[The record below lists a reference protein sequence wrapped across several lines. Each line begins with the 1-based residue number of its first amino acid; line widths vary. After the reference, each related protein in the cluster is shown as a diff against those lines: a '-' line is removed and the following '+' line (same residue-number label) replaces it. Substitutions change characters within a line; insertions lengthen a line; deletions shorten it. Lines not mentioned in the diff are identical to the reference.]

1 MSTEVSNLTNP
12 TKIIDKKVFPDQ
24 SEDIFWQ
31 KASDA
36 NEETRDNDIIWNPQK
51 HEQPQQEHS
60 NFVITPPPPIPSMNT
75 VSRHSRKSS
84 RISWGLQ
91 TDFERHIGLLESK
104 LAEIASQGN
113 KHVNKSVGF
122 EGTPL
127 STLGYHPER
136 ELSPDINFENE
147 DDETHNPQESDEG
160 LWLLWK
166 SSSITSK
173 NNSMSNQWNLPF
185 LARNGNLNATTT
197 ELLNSE
203 HDIDDDDDD
212 ENENDSILDEVLLN
226 NVRKKNE
233 NDYLRM
239 NGAFGGNLLFSY
251 CSPVVT
257 LVRNWWCCGFLGL
270 DDD

>member
-1 MSTEVSNLTNP
+1 MSTEVSNLINP

-24 SEDIFWQ
+24 SEDVFWQ

-36 NEETRDNDIIWNPQK
+36 NEETRDNDVIWNPQK
-51 HEQPQQEHS
+51 HKQPQQEHS
-60 NFVITPPPPIPSMNT
+60 SFVITPPPPLPLTNT

-104 LAEIASQGN
+104 LAEIVSQGN

-127 STLGYHPER
+127 STLGYHPQED
-136 ELSPDINFENE
+136 LSPDINFENE
-147 DDETHNPQESDEG
+147 DGETHDPQESDEG

-173 NNSMSNQWNLPF
+173 NNSMPNQWNLPF
-185 LARNGNLNATTT
+185 LAQNRNLNATTS
-197 ELLNSE
+197 EISNGE
-203 HDIDDDDDD
+203 HDMHDGDG
-212 ENENDSILDEVLLN
+212 ENDSILDEMLLN
-226 NVRKKNE
+226 NVRKKND

-239 NGAFGGNLLFSY
+239 NGGFGGNLLFSY
-251 CSPVVT
+251 CLPVVT
-257 LVRNWWCCGFLGL
+257 FAHNWWCCGSFGL
-270 DDD
+270 YDD

>member
-36 NEETRDNDIIWNPQK
+36 NEETRDVK
-51 HEQPQQEHS
+51 HS

-166 SSSITSK
+166 SS
-173 NNSMSNQWNLPF
+173 M
-185 LARNGNLNATTT
+185 
-197 ELLNSE
+197 
-203 HDIDDDDDD
+203 
-212 ENENDSILDEVLLN
+212 LLN
-226 NVRKKNE
+226 NLRKKNE